1 MNGFCGTKI
10 VIILEL
16 YKNISQ
22 ARENPRGLVGV
33 SIFVRLAESIY
44 RKSNFE
50 DFSKYLDRVSTNFTI
65 PVIIAVGHFYFD
77 SIIEL

>member
-65 PVIIAVGHFYFD
+65 PVIITVD
-77 SIIEL
+77 IIFTLIL